1 MGWLG
6 CGWGQS
12 ATGAS
17 DAVAGAQIKAQE
29 AAVLTGRLVDA
40 PDIALAAQAF
50 AFGVAA
56 AHFCVGVEGV
66 KNLFCGG
73 AGDFDGEFAVSAG
86 RCLFLVQFAGIDG
99 VAALQP
105 FARNF
110 GFGRFACL
118 C

>member
-1 MGWLG
+1 MVMPPGCDGLRFWQGGWEMGWLG

-29 AAVLTGRLVDA
+29 AAVMIGWMKDA

-73 AGDFDGEFAVSAG
+73 AGDFYG
-86 RCLFLVQFAGIDG
+86 
-99 VAALQP
+99 
-105 FARNF
+105 
-110 GFGRFACL
+110 
-118 C
+118 